1 MLVIGLTGGI
11 GSGKTTATDY
21 FAHKGIIIVDAD
33 IASRIVVEPGKPA
46 LGKIKQHFGPE
57 IINDKDGTLNR
68 AVLRK
73 VVFNNPQELH
83 WLEQLLHPLIR
94 EEIKQQLNHSKS
106 DYTILV
112 SPILFE
118 SGQNTFTQRALVI
131 DAPEDLQIKR
141 TALRDHTD
149 ETSVK
154 AIMKAQTARE
164 QRLKNAD
171 DIIVNDSHLENL
183 YTQLDLLHL
192 KYLALSKIERGN

>member
-1 MLVIGLTGGI
+1 VLVIGLTGGI

-21 FAHKGIIIVDAD
+21 FARKGITIVDAD
-33 IASRIVVEPGKPA
+33 IASRIVVESGKPA
-46 LGKIKQHFGPE
+46 LEKIKQHFGPE

-118 SGQNTFTQRALVI
+118 SGQNTFAQRVLVI

-164 QRLKNAD
+164 QRLRNAD
-171 DIIVNDSHLENL
+171 DIIVNDSNLENL